1 MTVDVSYEF
10 VVDAMLGDLA
20 KWLRILGKSTFYDPQ
35 AEDEKLIRIAKLNGA
50 VLLTRDRGLYSKAVS
65 QGVETLYLGELELEQ
80 TLVKLNEAYGIRL
93 EVDIFDTR
101 CPLCNG
107 RLIKKEREDVEGKVP
122 AEVVSRYDVFLICES
137 CSHVYWPGSHLRR
150 MREFLSRLKQRF

>member
-1 MTVDVSYEF
+1 MNVSYEF

-35 AEDEKLIRIAKLNGA
+35 AEDEKLLLVAKLNGA
-50 VLLTRDRGLYSKAVS
+50 VLLTRDRGLYFKAVS
-65 QGVETLYLGELELEQ
+65 QGVEALYLGELELDE
-80 TLVKLNEAYGIRL
+80 TLIKLNKTYGLRL
-93 EVDIFDTR
+93 EVDLFDTR

-107 RLIKKEREDVEGKVP
+107 RLIRKNREDVEEKVP
-122 AEVVSRYDVFLICES
+122 AEVVSRYNVFLVCEN
-137 CSHVYWPGSHLRR
+137 CGHVYWPGSHLRR